1 MRKIILP
8 LLVMGFLAG
17 CGSSDNGVELIPT
30 GSRTPATEIQADFL
44 NYSGTAPI
52 LGQLKGK
59 VVVVDFWATW
69 CGPCRMELPSLV
81 KLYNTY
87 HARGLEI
94 LGLSVEVNDGQPK
107 DFFRQFMSKYEIN
120 YPVGLASLDTLK
132 NYGINPIPSTFFIDK
147 TGKVALSFVGVH
159 PEDQF
164 TGAIEKLLA
173 E

>member
-1 MRKIILP
+1 
-8 LLVMGFLAG
+8 MGFLVG
-17 CGSSDNGVELIPT
+17 CGSSDNGVELISP
-30 GSRTPATEIQADFL
+30 GSRTSAAEIQADFL

-59 VVVVDFWATW
+59 VVVLDFWATW

-87 HARGLEI
+87 HSRGLEI
-94 LGLSVEVNDGQPK
+94 LGLSVELNDSKPK
-107 DFFRQFMSKYEIN
+107 DFFRQFMGNYGIN
-120 YPVGLASLDTLK
+120 YPVGLASIDTLK

-147 TGKVALSFVGVH
+147 SGKVALSFVGVH
-159 PEDQF
+159 PEEQF
-164 TGAIEKLLA
+164 TSAVEKLLA